1 MPNSIW
7 ETRERKGRERPLEA
21 SASETATDI
30 VARVERRDIVLR
42 SDGADLATWLFLPDG
57 PGPHPLVIMAH
68 GFSAT
73 RTMTADKYAEVFRA
87 AGLVVLLYDH
97 RGFGASGGQPR
108 QRIDPWTQ
116 VREYRDA
123 LTFAETLDG
132 VAHDRHALWSDSNS
146 AGVAVTCA
154 AIDDRV
160 SAVAAQAPALGR
172 ALPPADPDG
181 SLFNA
186 IRDQVL
192 SGHAADSE
200 DLSEAMPV
208 VSDDQHR
215 RPSALAPLTA
225 YRWFIEYGGRFESGW
240 VNDVTRATPK
250 AAPSWQPALC
260 APYVRC
266 PVLFQVSPSD
276 EMVGANPEVS
286 RYAFDRLA
294 GTKEWSDL
302 EGGHF
307 GLLYWPSEIFDRASS
322 EQARFLSAHL
332 RRGEQ

>member
-73 RTMTADKYAEVFRA
+73 RPMTADKYAEVFRA
-87 AGLVVLLYDH
+87 AGLAVLLYDH

-250 AAPSWQPALC
+250 AAPSLPTLTERAPSPVADTRKPYASPAV
-260 APYVRC
+260 P
-266 PVLFQVSPSD
+266 PSD
-276 EMVGANPEVS
+276 EVVA
-286 RYAFDRLA
+286 
-294 GTKEWSDL
+294 
-302 EGGHF
+302 
-307 GLLYWPSEIFDRASS
+307 
-322 EQARFLSAHL
+322 
-332 RRGEQ
+332 